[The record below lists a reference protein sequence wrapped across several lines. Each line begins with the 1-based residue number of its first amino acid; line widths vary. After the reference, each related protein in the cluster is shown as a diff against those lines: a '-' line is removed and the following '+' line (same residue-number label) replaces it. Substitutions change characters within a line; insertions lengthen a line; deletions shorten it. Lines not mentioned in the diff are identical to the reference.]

1 MASRASEADQ
11 GTDTD
16 FGRELGDQKTMSPSV
31 IRGIF
36 DVFSLTSILVLLV
49 LGMAIIVGMMKVFN
63 MCQGEL
69 VLLGAGTAYL
79 SYQYFG
85 TVLLGIFLAPI
96 LVGLFGLVLERT
108 VIHRFYAN
116 PQGAL
121 LATFAI
127 GLVIR
132 ESLQTRM
139 AAQSS
144 LVPAPIGS
152 SINIGGAL
160 LPVWRIVIMVVTLI
174 VAISIGLILM
184 KTSVGLKIRA
194 TLDNPELVAS
204 SGISTK
210 WMYAWT
216 YALGAALAGFAGAM
230 IVPLQTLYPNLGY
243 DNLIPMFIAVMVGGL
258 GQFSGPIAGAAL
270 IAIPGGILSQFI
282 NPVSSQILVLIFAII
297 FMRFRPMGIFQRGR

>member
-1 MASRASEADQ
+1 
-11 GTDTD
+11 
-16 FGRELGDQKTMSPSV
+16 MSATV
-31 IRGIF
+31 IREIF

-49 LGMAIIVGMMKVFN
+49 LGMAVIVGMMKVFN

-85 TVLLGIFLAPI
+85 SVLLGIFLAPI
-96 LVGLFGLVLERT
+96 VVGLFGLALERT
-108 VIHRFYAN
+108 VIHRFYKN

-132 ESLQTRM
+132 ETVRTRM
-139 AAQSS
+139 STQSS

-152 SINIGGAL
+152 NVHIGGAV
-160 LPVWRIVIMVVTLI
+160 LPIWRIVIMIVTLI
-174 VAISIGLILM
+174 VASTIGFILL

-216 YALGAALAGFAGAM
+216 YALGAGLAGFAGAM

-243 DNLIPMFIAVMVGGL
+243 ENLIPMFIAVMVGGL
-258 GQFSGPIAGAAL
+258 GQFAGPIAGAAL

-282 NPVSSQILVLIFAII
+282 SPVSSQILILCFAIV

>member
-1 MASRASEADQ
+1 
-11 GTDTD
+11 
-16 FGRELGDQKTMSPSV
+16 MSASV

-36 DVFSLTSILVLLV
+36 DIFSLTSILVLLV
-49 LGMAIIVGMMKVFN
+49 LGMAVIVGMMKVFN

-85 TVLLGIFLAPI
+85 SVLIGIFLAPI
-96 LVGLFGLVLERT
+96 VVGLFGLALERT
-108 VIHRFYAN
+108 VIHRFYKN

-132 ESLQTRM
+132 ETVRTRM
-139 AAQSS
+139 STQSS
-144 LVPAPIGS
+144 LVPAPIGAS
-152 SINIGGAL
+152 VYIGGAV
-160 LPVWRIVIMVVTLI
+160 LPVWRIVIMVVTVIL
-174 VAISIGLILM
+174 AGAIGLVLV

-204 SGISTK
+204 SGVSTK

-243 DNLIPMFIAVMVGGL
+243 ENLIPMFIAVMVGGL
-258 GQFSGPIAGAAL
+258 GQFAGPIAGAAL
-270 IAIPGGILSQFI
+270 IAIPGGILSQLI
-282 NPVSSQILVLIFAII
+282 SPVSSQILILCFAIV

>member
-1 MASRASEADQ
+1 
-11 GTDTD
+11 
-16 FGRELGDQKTMSPSV
+16 MSASV

-36 DVFSLTSILVLLV
+36 DIFSLTSILVLLV
-49 LGMAIIVGMMKVFN
+49 LGMAVIVGMMKVFN

-85 TVLLGIFLAPI
+85 SVLIGIFLAPI
-96 LVGLFGLVLERT
+96 VVGLFGLALERT
-108 VIHRFYAN
+108 VIHRFYKN
-116 PQGAL
+116 PKGAL

-132 ESLQTRM
+132 ETVRTRM
-139 AAQSS
+139 STQSS
-144 LVPAPIGS
+144 LVPAPIGAS
-152 SINIGGAL
+152 VYIGGAV
-160 LPVWRIVIMVVTLI
+160 LPVWRIVIMVVTVIL
-174 VAISIGLILM
+174 AGAIGLVLV

-204 SGISTK
+204 SGVSTK

-243 DNLIPMFIAVMVGGL
+243 ENLIPMFIAVMVGGL
-258 GQFSGPIAGAAL
+258 GQFAGPIAGAAL
-270 IAIPGGILSQFI
+270 IAIPGGILSQLI
-282 NPVSSQILVLIFAII
+282 SPVSSQILILCFAIV

>member
-1 MASRASEADQ
+1 
-11 GTDTD
+11 
-16 FGRELGDQKTMSPSV
+16 V
-31 IRGIF
+31 
-36 DVFSLTSILVLLV
+36 
-49 LGMAIIVGMMKVFN
+49 
-63 MCQGEL
+63 
-69 VLLGAGTAYL
+69 
-79 SYQYFG
+79 
-85 TVLLGIFLAPI
+85 
-96 LVGLFGLVLERT
+96 VGLFGLALERT
-108 VIHRFYAN
+108 VIHRFYKN

-132 ESLQTRM
+132 ETVRTRM
-139 AAQSS
+139 SAQSS
-144 LVPAPIGS
+144 LVPAPIS
-152 SINIGGAL
+152 SNVHIGGAV
-160 LPVWRIVIMVVTLI
+160 LPVWRIVIMAVTVIL
-174 VAISIGLILM
+174 AGAIGLVLV

-243 DNLIPMFIAVMVGGL
+243 ENLIPMFIAVMVGGL
-258 GQFSGPIAGAAL
+258 GQFAGPIAGAAL
-270 IAIPGGILSQFI
+270 IAIPGGILSQLI
-282 NPVSSQILVLIFAII
+282 SPVSSQILILCFAIV

>member
-1 MASRASEADQ
+1 
-11 GTDTD
+11 
-16 FGRELGDQKTMSPSV
+16 MSPSA

-36 DVFSLTSILVLLV
+36 DVFSMGSILILLV

-63 MCQGEL
+63 MCQGEF
-69 VLLGAGTAYL
+69 VLMGAGTAYL
-79 SYQYFG
+79 SYHFTG
-85 TVLLGIFLAPI
+85 SVLLGILLAPI
-96 LVGLFGLVLERT
+96 MVGIFGLFLERT
-108 VIHRFYAN
+108 VISRFYAN

-132 ESLQTRM
+132 ETIRTRM
-139 AAQSS
+139 QAQSS
-144 LVPAPIGS
+144 LVPAPIQS
-152 SINIGGAL
+152 SIHIGGAI
-160 LPVWRIVIMVVTLI
+160 LPAWRIVIILVTFLLTG
-174 VAISIGLILM
+174 SIGFVLL
-184 KTSVGLKIRA
+184 KTSIGLKIRA
-194 TLDNPELVAS
+194 TLDNPELVSA

-216 YALGAALAGFAGAM
+216 YAFGSALAGFAGAM

-258 GQFSGPIAGAAL
+258 GQFAGPIAGAVL

-282 NPVSSQILVLIFAII
+282 NPVSSQILVLCFAII
-297 FMRFRPMGIFQRGR
+297 FMRFRPIGIFQRGR

>member
-1 MASRASEADQ
+1 
-11 GTDTD
+11 
-16 FGRELGDQKTMSPSV
+16 MSPAV

-36 DVFSLTSILVLLV
+36 DVFSTGSILILLV

-63 MCQGEL
+63 MCQGEF
-69 VLLGAGTAYL
+69 VLMGAGTAYL
-79 SYQYFG
+79 SYHYSG
-85 TVLLGIFLAPI
+85 SVLLGIFLAPV

-108 VIHRFYAN
+108 VISRFYSN

-132 ESLQTRM
+132 ETIRTRM
-139 AAQSS
+139 QAQSS
-144 LVPAPIGS
+144 LVPAPVQS
-152 SINIGGAL
+152 SIHIGGAI
-160 LPVWRIVIMVVTLI
+160 LPVWRIVIIITTFVL
-174 VAISIGLILM
+174 ASSIGFVLL
-184 KTSVGLKIRA
+184 KTTIGLKIRA
-194 TLDNPELVAS
+194 TLDNPELVSA

-216 YALGAALAGFAGAM
+216 YAFGAALAGFAGAM

-258 GQFSGPIAGAAL
+258 GQFAGPIAGAAL
-270 IAIPGGILSQFI
+270 IAVPGGVLSQFI
-282 NPVSSQILVLIFAII
+282 NPVSSQILVLCFAII
-297 FMRFRPMGIFQRGR
+297 FMRFRPIGIFQRGR

>member
-1 MASRASEADQ
+1 MA
-11 GTDTD
+11 
-16 FGRELGDQKTMSPSV
+16 V
-31 IRGIF
+31 
-36 DVFSLTSILVLLV
+36 
-49 LGMAIIVGMMKVFN
+49 IVGMMKVFN

-85 TVLLGIFLAPI
+85 SVLLGIFLAPI
-96 LVGLFGLVLERT
+96 VVGLFGLALERT
-108 VIHRFYAN
+108 VIHRFYKN

-132 ESLQTRM
+132 ETVRTRM
-139 AAQSS
+139 STQSS
-144 LVPAPIGS
+144 LVPAPIAS
-152 SINIGGAL
+152 SVHVGGAV
-160 LPVWRIVIMVVTLI
+160 LPVWRIVIMVVTVIL
-174 VAISIGLILM
+174 AGAIGLVLV

-230 IVPLQTLYPNLGY
+230 IVPLQTFYPNLGY
-243 DNLIPMFIAVMVGGL
+243 ENLIPMFIAVMVGGL
-258 GQFSGPIAGAAL
+258 GQFAGPIAGAAL
-270 IAIPGGILSQFI
+270 IAIPGGILSQLI
-282 NPVSSQILVLIFAII
+282 SPVSSQILILCFAIV